1 MKTVW
6 SCVFALGAVL
16 TILSGCGGGS
26 TPPPPATPPTIT
38 TTTVPGGT
46 VNTAYSATLTATG
59 GTAPLSWSVS
69 SGTLPAGITLSTS
82 GALSGTPTA
91 AGKSNFTVQVT
102 DSANLAATQPL
113 TLEVTSGSLTFS
125 NAAPPAG
132 VVNTSYTFT
141 FTASGGIPP
150 YKFSQSGSTNSLPPG
165 LTLTSAGVVS
175 GIPTASGSFAGP
187 YEVEDSADNTFQT
200 GFTFTIN
207 TSAVQLPQGGY
218 AFGFGGKTAATGTP
232 ADDGVALNGAYL
244 MNTAQAI
251 ALGFY
256 DENTT
261 AAAPQ
266 ASQTLNSGSVAIGA
280 NRLGTVALKLAD
292 SSTVTF
298 AVAAPS
304 GIGNTNDTSTIRIIE
319 FDDTTGTGK
328 RGAGVIKFQ
337 PTNTTVT
344 TLMGGYVFSLSGLDA
359 SGNRVSLAGQF
370 VADGS
375 GGVTTV
381 VADKNDNGV
390 VTHLTGSAGT
400 YTLDALG
407 RATVKL
413 PLNGT
418 TFTYALY
425 PVSQTEFTA
434 ITGDQTSS
442 TVPLLSGT
450 VLAQSGTF
458 SNASLQGVDVLELV
472 GAAAGT
478 ADLTLGLATVDGA
491 GTITLKIDENN
502 NGLQAPQTVSGTYL
516 VDATTGRV
524 AITATGTPPI
534 LYLVSANQALIVGT
548 DASASGGILEAQTG
562 SGFTNGSF
570 KGNYLGG
577 NLPLPLDAAT
587 NTVALLSAD
596 GNGSVTITSDSSG
609 PGGLATNQSGTGTYA
624 VDGTGRVLLTAEGS
638 TEGIFYVVSPT
649 KVVFLTANANGFVG
663 NFEQ

>member
-6 SCVFALGAVL
+6 SCVLTFGAMLIV
-16 TILSGCGGGS
+16 LSGCGGGS
-26 TPPPPATPPTIT
+26 TPPPPTTPPTIT

-46 VNTAYSATLTATG
+46 VNTAYSTTLSATG

-69 SGTLPAGITLSTS
+69 SGTLPAGIKLSTS
-82 GALSGTPTA
+82 GTLSGTPTA
-91 AGKSNFTVQVT
+91 AGKSSFTVQVT
-102 DSANLAATQPL
+102 DSANLSATQPL
-113 TLEVTSGSLTFS
+113 TLEISSGTLAFT

-132 VVNTSYTFT
+132 VVNTPYTFT

-150 YKFSQSGSTNSLPPG
+150 YKFSQSGSANSLPPG
-165 LTLTSAGVVS
+165 LSLSAAGVVS
-175 GIPTASGSFAGP
+175 GTPTASGSFAGP
-187 YEVEDSADNTFQT
+187 YEVEDSAENTFQT

-218 AFGFGGKTAATGTP
+218 AFGFGGKTAASGTP
-232 ADDGVALNGAYL
+232 ANNGLALNGAYL
-244 MNTAQAI
+244 MNAAQSI
-251 ALGFY
+251 GVGFY

-261 AAAPQ
+261 ASAPL
-266 ASQTLNSGSVAIGA
+266 ASQTLAGGTVAIGA
-280 NRLGTVALKLAD
+280 NRLGTVAMTLAD

-298 AVAAPS
+298 AVAAPT
-304 GIGNTNDTSTIRIIE
+304 GIGNANDTSTMRIIE
-319 FDDTTGTGK
+319 FDDTTGKGR

-337 PTNTTVT
+337 PTNSTVT
-344 TLMGGYVFSLSGLDA
+344 TLTGGYVFSLSGLDA

-375 GGVTTV
+375 GGVTSV

-390 VTHLTGSAGT
+390 VTHLTGSAGS

-407 RATVKL
+407 RAAVKL

-434 ITGDQTSS
+434 ITGDQTSA

-458 SNASLQGVDVLELV
+458 SNASLQGVDVLEVV

-478 ADLTLGLATVDGA
+478 ADLTVGLATVDGA

-502 NGLQAPQTVSGTYL
+502 NGLLAPQTVSGTYL
-516 VDATTGRV
+516 VDPTTGRV

-534 LYLVSANQALIVGT
+534 LYLVGPNQALVVGT
-548 DASASGGILEAQTG
+548 DASASGGVLEAQTG
-562 SGFTNGSF
+562 SSFTNGSF
-570 KGNYLGG
+570 KGSYLGG
-577 NLPLPLDAAT
+577 NMPLPMDEVT
-587 NTVALLSAD
+587 NTVALLDAD

-609 PGGLATNQSGTGTYA
+609 PGGLATNQSGTGAYA
-624 VDGTGRVLLTAEGS
+624 VDGTGRVLLTAGGN

-649 KVVFLTANANGFVG
+649 KVVFLTANANGFIG
-663 NFEQ
+663 SFEQ

>member
-1 MKTVW
+1 M
-6 SCVFALGAVL
+6 
-16 TILSGCGGGS
+16 
-26 TPPPPATPPTIT
+26 
-38 TTTVPGGT
+38 
-46 VNTAYSATLTATG
+46 
-59 GTAPLSWSVS
+59 
-69 SGTLPAGITLSTS
+69 
-82 GALSGTPTA
+82 
-91 AGKSNFTVQVT
+91 
-102 DSANLAATQPL
+102 
-113 TLEVTSGSLTFS
+113 
-125 NAAPPAG
+125 
-132 VVNTSYTFT
+132 
-141 FTASGGIPP
+141 
-150 YKFSQSGSTNSLPPG
+150 
-165 LTLTSAGVVS
+165 
-175 GIPTASGSFAGP
+175 
-187 YEVEDSADNTFQT
+187 
-200 GFTFTIN
+200 
-207 TSAVQLPQGGY
+207 
-218 AFGFGGKTAATGTP
+218 
-232 ADDGVALNGAYL
+232 
-244 MNTAQAI
+244 
-251 ALGFY
+251 
-256 DENTT
+256 
-261 AAAPQ
+261 
-266 ASQTLNSGSVAIGA
+266 
-280 NRLGTVALKLAD
+280 
-292 SSTVTF
+292 
-298 AVAAPS
+298 
-304 GIGNTNDTSTIRIIE
+304 
-319 FDDTTGTGK
+319 
-328 RGAGVIKFQ
+328 
-337 PTNTTVT
+337 
-344 TLMGGYVFSLSGLDA
+344 
-359 SGNRVSLAGQF
+359 
-370 VADGS
+370 
-375 GGVTTV
+375 
-381 VADKNDNGV
+381 
-390 VTHLTGSAGT
+390 THLTGSAGT

-407 RATVKL
+407 RAAVKL

-434 ITGDQTSS
+434 ITGDQASS

-450 VLAQSGTF
+450 VLAQRGTF

-491 GTITLKIDENN
+491 GTITLKIDEND

-624 VDGTGRVLLTAEGS
+624 VDGTGRVLLTAGGS

>member
-251 ALGFY
+251 ALDLH

-266 ASQTLNSGSVAIGA
+266 AIANSKQRIGGDRRKPA
-280 NRLGTVALKLAD
+280 RDGGAEAGGQQHGD
-292 SSTVTF
+292 ICGGG
-298 AVAAPS
+298 AV
-304 GIGNTNDTSTIRIIE
+304 RHR
-319 FDDTTGTGK
+319 K
-328 RGAGVIKFQ
+328 HQ
-337 PTNTTVT
+337 
-344 TLMGGYVFSLSGLDA
+344 
-359 SGNRVSLAGQF
+359 
-370 VADGS
+370 
-375 GGVTTV
+375 
-381 VADKNDNGV
+381 
-390 VTHLTGSAGT
+390 
-400 YTLDALG
+400 
-407 RATVKL
+407 
-413 PLNGT
+413 
-418 TFTYALY
+418 
-425 PVSQTEFTA
+425 
-434 ITGDQTSS
+434 
-442 TVPLLSGT
+442 
-450 VLAQSGTF
+450 
-458 SNASLQGVDVLELV
+458 
-472 GAAAGT
+472 
-478 ADLTLGLATVDGA
+478 
-491 GTITLKIDENN
+491 
-502 NGLQAPQTVSGTYL
+502 
-516 VDATTGRV
+516 
-524 AITATGTPPI
+524 
-534 LYLVSANQALIVGT
+534 
-548 DASASGGILEAQTG
+548 
-562 SGFTNGSF
+562 
-570 KGNYLGG
+570 
-577 NLPLPLDAAT
+577 
-587 NTVALLSAD
+587 
-596 GNGSVTITSDSSG
+596 
-609 PGGLATNQSGTGTYA
+609 
-624 VDGTGRVLLTAEGS
+624 
-638 TEGIFYVVSPT
+638 
-649 KVVFLTANANGFVG
+649 
-663 NFEQ
+663 